1 MATTLATRLVLD
13 ALNMALAMRRP
24 KGVIHHSD
32 QGSRYASIEF
42 GHRCREAGVRP
53 SMGSVGD
60 AYDNAMCE
68 SFFATLEC
76 ELLDRRRFKTQ
87 AEARIAVFE
96 FIEGFYNPRR
106 RHSSIGYLSPID
118 YERHAANPDA
128 HQAAAVLAA
137 VSSRCRGLLPCTSHR
152 TGRAGLASSSL
163 DRSVRVATAIAL
175 TPVRWC

>member
-1 MATTLATRLVLD
+1 MPTASTTNTKAKARTTKSPTD
-13 ALNMALAMRRP
+13 SP
-24 KGVIHHSD
+24 
-32 QGSRYASIEF
+32 E
-42 GHRCREAGVRP
+42 EA
-53 SMGSVGD
+53 
-60 AYDNAMCE
+60 
-68 SFFATLEC
+68 
-76 ELLDRRRFKTQ
+76 
-87 AEARIAVFE
+87 

-118 YERHAANPDA
+118 YERHTANPDA

-152 TGRAGLASSSL
+152 TGRAGLASGSL